1 MGIQN
6 KKMVTTGI
14 TADNKMMAQY
24 ISLLRPKHWI
34 KNAFIFLPLFF
45 SGEVFHLDKLLAC
58 LAGFVAFSFIASSI
72 YIINDYM
79 DIEAD
84 KMHPTK
90 CLRPLASGAVSK
102 KSAITLFIFCVA
114 IGIGIAAAIKL
125 KFLFV
130 LMIYFLMNLGY
141 SFGLKNISILDI
153 VLVAIG
159 FVLRIKAGGVIAFIG
174 ISQWL
179 MIMVFLLAMFMA
191 IAKRRDDVL
200 IKIHSGLD
208 MRKAVKGYNLEFLNV
223 MLSLFTAI
231 IIMAYLMYTIS
242 PEVMERWNTY
252 RLYYTSLFVVVGL
265 MRYLQITFID
275 KDSGS
280 PTDLLYKDRFLQIT
294 LILWIV
300 SFYSIIYLPNLT
312 IFK

>member
-1 MGIQN
+1 
-6 KKMVTTGI
+6 MVTSGSI
-14 TADNKMMAQY
+14 ENNKSVLQY

-34 KNAFIFLPLFF
+34 KNSFLFLPLFF
-45 SGEVFHLDKLLAC
+45 SGEVFNIQKLLSC
-58 LAGFVAFSFIASSI
+58 FAGLMAFSFTASAI

-84 KMHPTK
+84 KKHPVK
-90 CLRPLASGAVSK
+90 CARPLASGAVSK
-102 KSAITLFIFCVA
+102 KSAITLFVSCVVA
-114 IGIGIAAAIKL
+114 GITIAALVKG

-130 LMIYFLMNLGY
+130 LMLYFVMNLGY
-141 SFGLKNISILDI
+141 SLGLKNISILDI

-159 FVLRIKAGGVIAFIG
+159 FVLRIKAGGVIAEIG

-200 IKIHSGLD
+200 IKLDSGLD
-208 MRKAVKGYNLEFLNV
+208 MRKAIKGYNLEFLNA
-223 MLSLFTAI
+223 MLSLFTGI
-231 IIMAYLMYTIS
+231 IIIAYIMYTIS
-242 PEVMERWNTY
+242 PEVMQHWNTY
-252 RLYYTSLFVVVGL
+252 RLYYTALFVIVGL
-265 MRYLQITFID
+265 MRYLQITFIE

-280 PTDLLYKDRFLQIT
+280 PTDLLYKDKFLQAT
-294 LILWIV
+294 LVLWII
-300 SFYSIIYLPNLT
+300 SFYLIIYLPDVS

>member
-1 MGIQN
+1 MFTSTLTAGN
-6 KKMVTTGI
+6 TTM
-14 TADNKMMAQY
+14 KQY
-24 ISLLRPKHWI
+24 LSLMRPKHWI
-34 KNAFIFLPLFF
+34 KNSFIFLPLFF
-45 SGEVFHLDKLLAC
+45 SGEVFNVDKLLSC

-72 YIINDYM
+72 YIINDYR

-84 KMHPTK
+84 KLHPVK
-90 CLRPLASGAVSK
+90 SLRPLASGAVSK
-102 KSAITLFIFCVA
+102 KAAITIFLICVA
-114 IGIGIAAAIKL
+114 LGLTAAAIIKT

-130 LMIYFLMNLGY
+130 LMIYFAMNLGY

-153 VLVAIG
+153 VLVAMG
-159 FVLRIKAGGVIAFIG
+159 FVLRIKAGGVLAFVG

-200 IKIHSGLD
+200 IKLESGLD

-231 IIMAYLMYTIS
+231 IIIAYLMYTIS
-242 PEVMERWNTY
+242 PEVMAQWKTY

-280 PTDLLYKDRFLQIT
+280 PTDLLYKDKFLQVT
-294 LILWIV
+294 MILWII
-300 SFYSIIYLPNLT
+300 SFYSIIYLPDVS

>member
-1 MGIQN
+1 MI
-6 KKMVTTGI
+6 TPDL
-14 TADNKMMAQY
+14 TADNKTMGQY
-24 ISLLRPKHWI
+24 ISLMRPKHWI
-34 KNAFIFLPLFF
+34 KNLFIFLPLFF
-45 SGEVFHLDKLLAC
+45 SGEVFQVDKLLSC
-58 LAGFVAFSFIASSI
+58 LAGFFAFSFIASAI

-84 KMHPTK
+84 KKHPVK
-90 CLRPLASGAVSK
+90 SLRPLASGAVSK
-102 KSAITLFIFCVA
+102 RSAITLFIICVA
-114 IGIGIAAAIKL
+114 IGISAAAVIKM

-130 LMIYFLMNLGY
+130 LMIYFAMNLGY
-141 SFGLKNISILDI
+141 SFGLKNISVLDI
-153 VLVAIG
+153 VLVAMG
-159 FVLRIKAGGVIAFIG
+159 FVLRIKAGGVIAFVG

-200 IKIHSGLD
+200 IKLHSGHD
-208 MRKAVKGYNLEFLNV
+208 MRKAIKGYNLEFLNV

-231 IIMAYLMYTIS
+231 IIMAYIMYTIS
-242 PEVMERWNTY
+242 PEVMERWKTY
-252 RLYYTSLFVVVGL
+252 RLYYTSLFVIVGL

-280 PTDLLYKDRFLQIT
+280 PTDVLYKDKFLQVT
-294 LILWIV
+294 LILWVI
-300 SFYSIIYLPNLT
+300 SFYTIIYLPNVT